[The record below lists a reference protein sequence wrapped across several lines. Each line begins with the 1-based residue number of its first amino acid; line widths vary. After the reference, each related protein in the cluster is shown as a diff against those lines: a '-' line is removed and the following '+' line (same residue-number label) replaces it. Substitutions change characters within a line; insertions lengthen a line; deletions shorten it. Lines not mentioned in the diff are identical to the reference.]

1 MDSHHASSAPTARR
15 PPDSSRSGEPDAGR
29 RHTLKVLAGL
39 GVAGAAGAAA
49 WNLARAQSHIEVT
62 RLVVSLNGWPP
73 DLAGLRVAVL
83 SDFHRS
89 DLVSRAHVQHAVSI
103 AVAEQPD
110 LVVLLGDYI
119 TYRERAYVEDVAE
132 SLAGLRAPLGV
143 FAIMGNHDDERR
155 LAQAL
160 ERQGITVLP
169 DARTLVT
176 ARGARLDLVGI
187 RYWTRRPQAIA
198 RLLSGAT
205 GVPVLLAHDP
215 RRLVAASALGIPLVL
230 SGHTHGGQIVLPGL
244 GAVAARKFPVVS
256 GLGRSGSSTLF
267 VTRGIGTVYV
277 PFRLN
282 CPPEVAVLTL
292 VPGVDRA

>member
-1 MDSHHASSAPTARR
+1 MGSNDASTVPPARHPPGPASA
-15 PPDSSRSGEPDAGR
+15 GEPDAGR
-29 RHTLKVLAGL
+29 RRTLKVLAGL
-39 GVAGAAGAAA
+39 GVAGATGVAA
-49 WNLARAQSHIEVT
+49 WSVAKAQADIAIT
-62 RLVVSLNGWPP
+62 RLAVSPRGWPP
-73 DLAGLRVAVL
+73 ALAGLRIAVL

-89 DLVSRAHVQHAVSI
+89 DLVSRAHVQRAV
-103 AVAEQPD
+103 AMATAEQPD

-119 TYRERAYVEDVAE
+119 SFRERTYVEDVAE
-132 SLAGLRAPLGV
+132 SLGGLHAPLGV
-143 FAIMGNHDDERR
+143 VAVLGNHDDERR
-155 LAQAL
+155 LAPAL
-160 ERQGITVLP
+160 ERRGITVLP

-215 RRLVAASALGIPLVL
+215 RRLAAAAALDIPLVL
-230 SGHTHGGQIVLPGL
+230 SGHTHGGQVVLPGL

-292 VPGVDRA
+292 GGEVAAT

>member
-1 MDSHHASSAPTARR
+1 MGSHDASTVPATRHPPGPTPA
-15 PPDSSRSGEPDAGR
+15 GAPDAGR
-29 RHTLKVLAGL
+29 RRTLKVLAGL
-39 GVAGAAGAAA
+39 GVAGAAGAGA
-49 WNLARAQSHIEVT
+49 WSLARAQSHVAVT
-62 RLVVSLNGWPP
+62 RLVVSPHGWPAA
-73 DLAGLRVAVL
+73 LGGLRIAVL

-89 DLVSRAHVQHAVSI
+89 DLVSRAHVQHAVSV

-119 TYRERAYVEDVAE
+119 TFRDRTYVEDVAE
-132 SLAGLRAPLGV
+132 SLGGLRAPLGV
-143 FAIMGNHDDERR
+143 VAVLGNHDDERHV
-155 LAQAL
+155 AQAL

-292 VPGVDRA
+292 TAGRGET